1 MLTYGNVVQL
11 RTVEFGML
19 RFAEFARKH
28 FELIDHVFVLIPEI
42 GVKLI
47 VHRRLVED
55 ANQLIVVEVVKYGVN
70 QGLYLEVRPL
80 FGDEVQVDEEG
91 VVLRRYLLDVNDSV
105 VVAAVLLLADVADFA
120 GLQDVR
126 VEVVLQGL
134 DDLFGVADAHLYL
147 LRQGKEGLFHQ
158 VVEKG
163 DLFED
168 SLVGLLQHLLLEAAR
183 KLLDENLLLFEAELF
198 LDVDRL
204 VDVVVDATAEVFGE
218 VVFDDQFLE
227 DFEVFA
233 LFDVLGP
240 NVGDQIT
247 DAVDVVGEHEA
258 ADHLDKDQADRFL
271 VGRGIDVAEPHR
283 QHYVR
288 PPIVGPNVLLDPVGV
303 RDLPH
308 DEPVFLRVYVA
319 HSYQKEGEDVA
330 AAEVEENSLRQGP
343 ILLSIKIIDH
353 INLQFLKSLHN
364 LRKFCQSNYTD
375 EVKYT
380 VFSCHGENQS

>member
-1 MLTYGNVVQL
+1 MQL

-19 RFAEFARKH
+19 RFAEFAREH

-147 LRQGKEGLFHQ
+147 LR
-158 VVEKG
+158 
-163 DLFED
+163 
-168 SLVGLLQHLLLEAAR
+168 
-183 KLLDENLLLFEAELF
+183 
-198 LDVDRL
+198 
-204 VDVVVDATAEVFGE
+204 
-218 VVFDDQFLE
+218 
-227 DFEVFA
+227 
-233 LFDVLGP
+233 
-240 NVGDQIT
+240 
-247 DAVDVVGEHEA
+247 
-258 ADHLDKDQADRFL
+258 
-271 VGRGIDVAEPHR
+271 
-283 QHYVR
+283 
-288 PPIVGPNVLLDPVGV
+288 
-303 RDLPH
+303 
-308 DEPVFLRVYVA
+308 
-319 HSYQKEGEDVA
+319 
-330 AAEVEENSLRQGP
+330 
-343 ILLSIKIIDH
+343 
-353 INLQFLKSLHN
+353 
-364 LRKFCQSNYTD
+364 
-375 EVKYT
+375 
-380 VFSCHGENQS
+380 

>member
-19 RFAEFARKH
+19 RFAEFAREH

-147 LRQGKEGLFHQ
+147 LR
-158 VVEKG
+158 
-163 DLFED
+163 
-168 SLVGLLQHLLLEAAR
+168 
-183 KLLDENLLLFEAELF
+183 
-198 LDVDRL
+198 
-204 VDVVVDATAEVFGE
+204 
-218 VVFDDQFLE
+218 
-227 DFEVFA
+227 
-233 LFDVLGP
+233 
-240 NVGDQIT
+240 
-247 DAVDVVGEHEA
+247 
-258 ADHLDKDQADRFL
+258 
-271 VGRGIDVAEPHR
+271 
-283 QHYVR
+283 
-288 PPIVGPNVLLDPVGV
+288 
-303 RDLPH
+303 
-308 DEPVFLRVYVA
+308 
-319 HSYQKEGEDVA
+319 
-330 AAEVEENSLRQGP
+330 
-343 ILLSIKIIDH
+343 
-353 INLQFLKSLHN
+353 
-364 LRKFCQSNYTD
+364 
-375 EVKYT
+375 
-380 VFSCHGENQS
+380 

>member
-1 MLTYGNVVQL
+1 
-11 RTVEFGML
+11 ML
-19 RFAEFARKH
+19 RFAEFAREH

-120 GLQDVR
+120 GLQDVG

-134 DDLFGVADAHLYL
+134 DNLFGVADAHLYL
-147 LRQGKEGLFHQ
+147 LRQGKEGLLHQ

-168 SLVGLLQHLLLEAAR
+168 GFVGLLQHLLLEAAR
-183 KLLDENLLLFEAELF
+183 KLLNEILLLFEAELF

-240 NVGDQIT
+240 NVGDQIA

-258 ADHLDKDQADRFL
+258 ADHLDEDQADRLL

-330 AAEVEENSLRQGP
+330 AAEVEENSLR
-343 ILLSIKIIDH
+343 
-353 INLQFLKSLHN
+353 
-364 LRKFCQSNYTD
+364 
-375 EVKYT
+375 
-380 VFSCHGENQS
+380 

>member
-147 LRQGKEGLFHQ
+147 LR
-158 VVEKG
+158 
-163 DLFED
+163 
-168 SLVGLLQHLLLEAAR
+168 
-183 KLLDENLLLFEAELF
+183 
-198 LDVDRL
+198 
-204 VDVVVDATAEVFGE
+204 
-218 VVFDDQFLE
+218 
-227 DFEVFA
+227 
-233 LFDVLGP
+233 
-240 NVGDQIT
+240 
-247 DAVDVVGEHEA
+247 
-258 ADHLDKDQADRFL
+258 
-271 VGRGIDVAEPHR
+271 
-283 QHYVR
+283 
-288 PPIVGPNVLLDPVGV
+288 
-303 RDLPH
+303 
-308 DEPVFLRVYVA
+308 
-319 HSYQKEGEDVA
+319 
-330 AAEVEENSLRQGP
+330 
-343 ILLSIKIIDH
+343 
-353 INLQFLKSLHN
+353 
-364 LRKFCQSNYTD
+364 
-375 EVKYT
+375 
-380 VFSCHGENQS
+380 

>member
-19 RFAEFARKH
+19 RFAEFAREH

-120 GLQDVR
+120 GLQDVG

-147 LRQGKEGLFHQ
+147 LR
-158 VVEKG
+158 
-163 DLFED
+163 
-168 SLVGLLQHLLLEAAR
+168 
-183 KLLDENLLLFEAELF
+183 
-198 LDVDRL
+198 
-204 VDVVVDATAEVFGE
+204 
-218 VVFDDQFLE
+218 
-227 DFEVFA
+227 
-233 LFDVLGP
+233 
-240 NVGDQIT
+240 
-247 DAVDVVGEHEA
+247 
-258 ADHLDKDQADRFL
+258 
-271 VGRGIDVAEPHR
+271 
-283 QHYVR
+283 
-288 PPIVGPNVLLDPVGV
+288 
-303 RDLPH
+303 
-308 DEPVFLRVYVA
+308 
-319 HSYQKEGEDVA
+319 
-330 AAEVEENSLRQGP
+330 
-343 ILLSIKIIDH
+343 
-353 INLQFLKSLHN
+353 
-364 LRKFCQSNYTD
+364 
-375 EVKYT
+375 
-380 VFSCHGENQS
+380 